1 MQSNVK
7 ATLRYYWQHL
17 KVYPKSGWIMLL
29 ATIFVWCVNTY
40 VPLYYKKFFD
50 LLTNPGPT
58 AVIAPLLI
66 KILLVVALLEF
77 VAWILF
83 RLNTFFASYFQAK
96 IMADLSRT
104 CFSYL
109 HKHSI
114 AFFHN
119 NFVGSLVKRVNRFTR
134 SFESIADKTIFN
146 IIPLI
151 VQVIL
156 IIVIITRNH
165 WQLGVGM
172 LVWVI
177 VFMGVNW
184 LFVRFK
190 LPHDIKR
197 SDLDS
202 KVSGVLA
209 DTFTNHTNIKLFN
222 GYKQELGDF
231 SKVVDS
237 LGNIR
242 LFTWNLSNVFEA
254 VQGLLAITLELGLLY
269 FGVQLWRVGLFTV
282 GDFVLVQSYVIS
294 LFMRLWDFGRLLQ
307 HIFEDL
313 ADAAEMT
320 EMLEKEH
327 DIKDIRNAK
336 DLIVNKGEIEF
347 KNVTFDYNETRTIL
361 SHFNLIIKPQEKVA
375 LVGPSG
381 AGKSTIVRLIQR
393 LYDLS
398 GGKILINDQNI
409 AKVTLESLWQATSLV
424 PQDPVLF
431 HRTLRENIRYGKPDA
446 TDADVEEAAK
456 LAYCHDF
463 ISELS
468 EGYNTFVGER
478 GIKLSGGERQRVAI
492 ARAILHNAPILILDE
507 ATSSLDSESESLIQ
521 AALNNL
527 MKGKTVIVI
536 AHRLSTIMKMD
547 RILVIEN
554 GKLQEEGTHEK
565 LLKKKNGLYSR
576 LWNLQAGGFIE

>member
-7 ATLRYYWQHL
+7 ATMKYYWQHL

-40 VPLYYKKFFD
+40 IPLYYKKFFD
-50 LLTNPGPT
+50 LLGAGDSTT
-58 AVIAPLLI
+58 IVAPLLI
-66 KILLVVALLEF
+66 NILFTVAFLEF
-77 VAWILF
+77 IAWILF

-119 NFVGSLVKRVNRFTR
+119 NFVGSLTKRVNRFTR

-146 IIPLI
+146 IIPLV

-156 IIVIITRNH
+156 IIIIITRNH
-165 WQLGVGM
+165 WQLGIGM
-172 LVWVI
+172 MVWVI
-177 VFMGVNW
+177 IFLGVNW

-202 KVSGVLA
+202 KVSGFLA

-222 GYKQELGDF
+222 GYKRELNDF
-231 SKVVDS
+231 SKVVNS
-237 LGNIR
+237 LSNVR
-242 LFTWNLSNVFEA
+242 LFTWNLSNFFEA
-254 VQGLLAITLELGLLY
+254 IQGLLAISLELGLLY
-269 FGVQLWRVGLFTV
+269 FGVKLWRVGLFTI
-282 GDFVLVQSYVIS
+282 GDFVLIQSYVLS
-294 LFMRLWDFGRLLQ
+294 LFMRLWDFGRLVQ
-307 HIFEDL
+307 QIFEDL
-313 ADAAEMT
+313 ADASEMT

-327 DIKDIRNAK
+327 DIKDVHKAK
-336 DLIVNKGEIEF
+336 NLVINRGEIEF
-347 KNVTFDYNETRTIL
+347 KDVTFDYNETRTIL

-375 LVGPSG
+375 LIGPSG
-381 AGKSTIVRLIQR
+381 AGKSTIVRLVQR
-393 LYDLS
+393 LYDLT
-398 GGKILINDQNI
+398 GGRILIDGQNI
-409 AKVTLESLWQATSLV
+409 AKITLESLQQATSLV

-431 HRTLRENIRYGKPDA
+431 HRTLRENIRYGRPEA
-446 TDADVEEAAK
+446 TDAEVEEAAK

-463 ISELS
+463 IVELS
-468 EGYNTFVGER
+468 EGYETFVGER

-554 GKLQEEGTHEK
+554 GKLLEEGTHEK
-565 LLKKKNGLYSR
+565 LLKKKNGLYRR